1 MNADLSIQRLQAVA
15 RRQHKALSTE
25 ETYVYWLRR
34 YMAALPRYPAMLT
47 SEQKVER
54 FLSDLVRHR
63 DISASSQNQAF
74 NAILFFYKDVL
85 GQPLQGVD
93 ALRAT
98 RPARMRHAPSISD
111 TQALLETIRNV
122 GGYPT
127 NLIARLLYGC
137 GTARLGTAESADQ
150 RCGSGAMPTL
160 HTRGQ
165 RWKRSGGGAA
175 RHTRAGDHPA
185 G

>member
-1 MNADLSIQRLQAVA
+1 MNAELSIQRLQAVA

-34 YMAALPRYPAMLT
+34 YMAALPRYPATLT
-47 SEQKVER
+47 SEKRVER

-63 DISASSQNQAF
+63 DVSASSQNQAF

-98 RPARMRHAPSISD
+98 RPAHIRHAPSISD
-111 TQALLETIRNV
+111 TRALLETIRNV
-122 GGYPT
+122 GGHRPDRPHAVR
-127 NLIARLLYGC
+127 ARPSRL
-137 GTARLGTAESADQ
+137 ARV
-150 RCGSGAMPTL
+150 RKC
-160 HTRGQ
+160 
-165 RWKRSGGGAA
+165 RS
-175 RHTRAGDHPA
+175 T
-185 G
+185 

>member
-34 YMAALPRYPAMLT
+34 YMTALPRYPATLT

-74 NAILFFYKDVL
+74 NALLFFYKDVGSSL
-85 GQPLQGVD
+85 QILHPQASRAAAGDRQRGPLS
-93 ALRAT
+93 T
-98 RPARMRHAPSISD
+98 
-111 TQALLETIRNV
+111 E
-122 GGYPT
+122 
-127 NLIARLLYGC
+127 C
-137 GTARLGTAESADQ
+137 
-150 RCGSGAMPTL
+150 
-160 HTRGQ
+160 
-165 RWKRSGGGAA
+165 GAA
-175 RHTRAGDHPA
+175 PGFIRK
-185 G
+185 